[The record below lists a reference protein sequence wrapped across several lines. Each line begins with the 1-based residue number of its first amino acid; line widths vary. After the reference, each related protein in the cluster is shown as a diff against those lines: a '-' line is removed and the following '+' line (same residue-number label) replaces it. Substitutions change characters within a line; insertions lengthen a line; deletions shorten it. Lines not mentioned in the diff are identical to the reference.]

1 MTISRLYLWATAVG
15 VGIVA
20 LLYFFLFGDP
30 KTDWV
35 IHGGEPGGNYASG
48 AESLAKVLNKAN
60 DWKVNVA
67 VSSGSAENLEA
78 LAQGKAD
85 LAFVQNDTPGSED
98 VRGVARLYEEALH
111 VLVREGNVTAV
122 ADLEGKII
130 SVGQVGGGTEGVAR
144 ATFTQ
149 LGIPIDFRRARRES
163 LREGINSLRSGEVD
177 AVCVVTGVGN
187 TVVAEALSGGGLSLL
202 NLGDNLA
209 GALVHSYPFAR
220 GTIIPSGAYP
230 VAPGKGLPKQDLP
243 TIAVDVILA
252 CRANL
257 DNADVLKLTKSIHE
271 GRAPMARFHP
281 LFAGISRP
289 AMDGRLQFT
298 LHEGARQHYDRNE
311 PGFLQNWAEPM
322 ALLISVLAVAW
333 GVGVALREFVQQRK
347 KDSLDV
353 YFEQLNAIMGELVK
367 GPHPERVQAIS
378 DELHAIRSTTTQK
391 LIIEQLAADESF
403 VIFQGQLHSAQQ
415 LTSELFRAHKNTNQ
429 Q

>member
-15 VGIVA
+15 VGVVA

-48 AESLAKVLNKAN
+48 AESLAKVLRKAN
-60 DWKVNVA
+60 DWKVQVA
-67 VSSGSAENLEA
+67 GSSGSAENLEA
-78 LAQGKAD
+78 LTQGKAD

-111 VLVREGNVTAV
+111 ILVREGNVTAV

-130 SVGQVGGGTEGVAR
+130 SVGQVGGGTEGVAM

-149 LGIPIDFRRARRES
+149 LGTTIDFRRES

-202 NLGDNLA
+202 HLSDNLA
-209 GALVHSYPFAR
+209 GALAHSYPFAR

-230 VAPGKGLPKQDLP
+230 VAPGKGLPQHDLP

-257 DNADVLKLTKSIHE
+257 DNDDVLKLTKSIHE

-289 AMDGRLQFT
+289 AMDGRLQFP

-333 GVGVALREFVQQRK
+333 GVGVTLREFVQQRK

-367 GPHPERVQAIS
+367 GPSPERVQAIS

-415 LTSELFRAHKNTNQ
+415 LTSELFRAHKITN
-429 Q
+429 